1 MGGEVKENAK
11 TFCLYHLFDLCRI
24 IQHAQKVEGERQVSV
39 NSFARGDSHVTFHRC
54 YFHVFSLRTST
65 WSCFIASLFVSLLK
79 LIWVWFLWLTDRYF
93 ERYKCSRLIS
103 RLHGLTDNGTDNV
116 LGNRLSCDNRV
127 NFSRRKWRPEK
138 AVCIRPFCNKTA
150 LNMNF
155 LSNKTHTVLW
165 PFIPLDK
172 AGSAQTYS
180 NIVWLLHLKR
190 CSWFHCFKIKRTA
203 DVFYCYPSSRQRKGI
218 KYEGEIK

>member
-24 IQHAQKVEGERQVSV
+24 LQHAQKVERERQVSV

-65 WSCFIASLFVSLLK
+65 R
-79 LIWVWFLWLTDRYF
+79 LTFKANLGVVIMAYRYF

-127 NFSRRKWRPEK
+127 DFSRRK
-138 AVCIRPFCNKTA
+138 
-150 LNMNF
+150 
-155 LSNKTHTVLW
+155 
-165 PFIPLDK
+165 
-172 AGSAQTYS
+172 
-180 NIVWLLHLKR
+180 
-190 CSWFHCFKIKRTA
+190 
-203 DVFYCYPSSRQRKGI
+203 
-218 KYEGEIK
+218 